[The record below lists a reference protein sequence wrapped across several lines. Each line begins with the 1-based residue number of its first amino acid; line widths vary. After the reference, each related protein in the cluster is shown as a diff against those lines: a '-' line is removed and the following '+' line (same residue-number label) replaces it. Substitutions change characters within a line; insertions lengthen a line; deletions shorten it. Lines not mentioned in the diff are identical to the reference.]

1 MWGALCKIQLWFC
14 AVGFLASVSGHA
26 DKIWDCWPFP
36 FVMQV
41 KNTMLCPIIV
51 LELELMPP
59 WKHRGSFL
67 HSVVVKQ
74 PAGALLYSA
83 SRSTRGPI
91 LNSLCIKETLS
102 LFFSMFTTL
111 LHEAICKFE
120 LLSVV
125 RPFKENASNL
135 VVCVL
140 LLHPIRVHVCLCTS
154 QNKLHRVICVCFFPE
169 FD

>member
-1 MWGALCKIQLWFC
+1 MEAPWLFFAFRAGA
-14 AVGFLASVSGHA
+14 
-26 DKIWDCWPFP
+26 
-36 FVMQV
+36 
-41 KNTMLCPIIV
+41 
-51 LELELMPP
+51 
-59 WKHRGSFL
+59 
-67 HSVVVKQ
+67 VVKQ

-135 VVCVL
+135 VVCGCVL

-154 QNKLHRVICVCFFPE
+154 QNKLHNVICVCFFPE
-169 FD
+169 FDQGSHLQW